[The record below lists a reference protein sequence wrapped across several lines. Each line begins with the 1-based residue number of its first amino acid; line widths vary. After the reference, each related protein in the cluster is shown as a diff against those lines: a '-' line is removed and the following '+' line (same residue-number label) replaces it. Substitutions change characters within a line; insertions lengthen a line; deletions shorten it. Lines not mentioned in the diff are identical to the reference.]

1 MSKLMEA
8 LSKFEAQLQD
18 LVEGGTGKV
27 VPQGYQGQISSMLVK
42 ALQSSVELDQKGR
55 RVAADTYILVVGNE
69 VAQILDTDPTIK
81 NAMLQ
86 VLIESGEQSG
96 IIFESS
102 PRIKISTDE
111 TLESGEIGI
120 LPSFGMRG
128 IPNTSTLA
136 VESANG
142 TTIPEDAFLII
153 EGNQVVPL
161 IEQVVNIGRRSDNH
175 IVIDKPQ
182 VSRNHAQL
190 RAINNRFVI
199 FDLGSTGGTF
209 VNRIR
214 VEQANLFPG
223 DVISLAGVDLV
234 YGQEAGFFSGESG
247 TTTQPLMPMP
257 GSE

>member
-1 MSKLMEA
+1 MDG

-18 LVEGGTGKV
+18 LVEGGTARVIPRGDK
-27 VPQGYQGQISSMLVK
+27 GQISSMLVN
-42 ALQSSVELDQKGR
+42 AMLSSVEFNPQGR
-55 RVAADTYILVVGNE
+55 RVAADTYILVVGDV
-69 VAQILDTDPTIK
+69 VAQILEEDATIK
-81 NAMLQ
+81 KAMLQ
-86 VLIESGEQSG
+86 VLIDSAEQSG
-96 IIFESS
+96 IVFESS
-102 PRIKISTDE
+102 PRIKISADE
-111 TLESGEIGI
+111 TLGSGVI
-120 LPSFGMRG
+120 LIIPGFGLQE

-136 VESANG
+136 IESDYE
-142 TTIPEDAFLII
+142 TSIPEDAFLII

-161 IEQVVNIGRRSDNH
+161 NQQVINIGRRSDNH

-214 VEQANLFPG
+214 VEQVNLFPG

-247 TTTQPLMPMP
+247 STTQPLMPMP

>member
-1 MSKLMEA
+1 MSKFMDG

-18 LVEGGTGKV
+18 LVEVGTARV
-27 VPQGYQGQISSMLVK
+27 VPKRGRGQISSMLVK
-42 ALQSSVELDQKGR
+42 AMQSTVELDPKGR
-55 RVAADTYILVVGNE
+55 RVAADTYILVVGDG
-69 VAQILDTDPTIK
+69 VAHILEEDPTIK
-81 NAMLQ
+81 TAMLQ
-86 VLIESGEQSG
+86 VLIESGEKSG
-96 IIFESS
+96 IVFESS

-111 TLESGEIGI
+111 MLKPGEIEI
-120 LPSFGMRG
+120 IPSFGLQE

-136 VESANG
+136 IEPENG
-142 TTIPEDAFLII
+142 ATIPNDAFLII

-161 IEQVVNIGRRSDNH
+161 NKQVINIGRRSDNH